1 MQAGG
6 LDVEDNPRG
15 VRVLVRG
22 VGPHPNRGRGHA
34 DAVGGGD
41 GLPIEAGVGRVVG
54 AAAIGVGAQ
63 PDVMSPGLREVDLEV
78 QVRAAGDVADIH
90 VVSTVGQGPHRPR
103 AAEARRVGHQHEVVT
118 ALRDVGIEVLGL
130 DDHQSIRAYLLER
143 SSAPGAEAQRQE
155 QSYDDCYTAFLNH
168 GRPPIQEHTMF
179 RCGVLVTHQHACH
192 SSNHAAHQTRA
203 PAGLRF
209 QTAGRQRIS
218 TPKPD
223 VRDESGPPFRVRT
236 KPTRP
241 RYGHPCAS
249 GSTGGNLPVSSLL
262 LT

>member
-1 MQAGG
+1 
-6 LDVEDNPRG
+6 
-15 VRVLVRG
+15 
-22 VGPHPNRGRGHA
+22 
-34 DAVGGGD
+34 
-41 GLPIEAGVGRVVG
+41 
-54 AAAIGVGAQ
+54 
-63 PDVMSPGLREVDLEV
+63 MSPGFREVDLEV

-103 AAEARRVGHQHEVVT
+103 AAEARRVGHQYEVVT

-130 DDHQSIRAYLLER
+130 DDHQSIRAYLRER
-143 SSAPGAEAQRQE
+143 PPGLGGDAHHQQ
-155 QSYDDCYTAFLNH
+155 QNPNNCHTAFLNH
-168 GRPPIQEHTMF
+168 GRPPIQKHTML
-179 RCGVLVTHQHACH
+179 RCGVLVTHQHTCR

-236 KPTRP
+236 KPTGP

-249 GSTGGNLPVSSLL
+249 GSTGGILPVSSLL